1 MKKII
6 ASLLL
11 AVSLPSYAFFYD
23 GNQLSA
29 WNNARKK
36 ALNNNAET
44 VDYLDA
50 GVYRGFVIATYNAFQ
65 NTTICPE
72 PGITVGQ
79 VEDVVGLYL
88 DNHPELR
95 TKPASELAYKA
106 LASAFPCKK

>member
-50 GVYRGFVIATYNAFQ
+50 GVYRG
-65 NTTICPE
+65 
-72 PGITVGQ
+72 
-79 VEDVVGLYL
+79 
-88 DNHPELR
+88 
-95 TKPASELAYKA
+95 LAEKLAKERKQWTPDKKA
-106 LASAFPCKK
+106 A